1 MTMRFAVL
9 AMTLLLACAGSN
21 AAEGVTV
28 TTLVPGT
35 PMHGIQGLAWGA
47 DGMLYAGAI
56 SAQKISRIDPRKGT
70 VDVVVDS
77 PSGEAD
83 DLAIASD
90 GTLAWTAIASGELRI
105 RRPGE
110 PMQVLAKGLPGINPV
125 AFRRDGR
132 LVAGQLGPVNA
143 LYEFDPT
150 GRTPPRK
157 ITTEVDNLNG
167 FEFGADGRL
176 YGPFWQ
182 AGVLVAIDIDSG
194 AVTRLATGLNTP
206 SAVNLDSRG
215 HLISVDYNTGDV
227 RRTDPASGAS
237 KVIVTLEPPLDNL
250 AVGDDDTIYVSDTAR
265 SGVIAVDPSTGASR
279 RIVGGEFSTPGGMK
293 MVMLDGRETLI
304 VADSTGYRFVDPAD
318 GKVTRPRFDMG
329 VGASLDVAA
338 SDDVIAMTD
347 VRFGRVYKIDRRT
360 RKLLQDVRDLKGP
373 YGVLIL
379 EDGDLLVADYLAGAL
394 VRVGEKTNSVVAQ
407 DLRGPVGLVLV
418 APDAVY
424 VSENTSGTLTR
435 VDLETGAKREV
446 AADLQH
452 PEGLALMKDGRLV
465 IAEAGARR
473 VVAIDL
479 HTQQRSV
486 LASDLP
492 PPIAALRT
500 PSPVGM
506 PTGVAVGRDGAIY
519 ISSDG
524 DNSIRKIVVAAQ
536 NQKGKTK

>member
-1 MTMRFAVL
+1 MTMRFTVL
-9 AMTLLLACAGSN
+9 ATTLLLACAGSS
-21 AAEGVTV
+21 AGEGVTV

-77 PSGEAD
+77 PFGEAD

-110 PMQVLAKGLPGINPV
+110 AMRVLAKGLPGINPV

-150 GRTPPRK
+150 GRTSPRQ
-157 ITTEVDNLNG
+157 ITTEVDNLNS

-206 SAVNLDSRG
+206 SAVSLDSRG

-227 RRTDPASGAS
+227 RRTDPASGVS
-237 KVIVTLEPPLDNL
+237 KVIVTLPPPLDNL

-293 MVMLDGRETLI
+293 MAVLDGRETLI

-360 RKLLQDVRDLKGP
+360 RKVLQDVRDLKGP

-379 EDGDLLVADYLAGAL
+379 EGGDLLVADYLAGTL
-394 VRVGEKTNSVVAQ
+394 VRVGEKANSVVAQ
-407 DLRGPVGLVLV
+407 DLHGPVGLVLA

-435 VDLETGAKREV
+435 VDLTTGTKREV

-492 PPIAALRT
+492 PPVAALRT

-524 DNSIRKIVVAAQ
+524 DNSIRKIVVAKQ
-536 NQKGKTK
+536 KQKGKTK

>member
-1 MTMRFAVL
+1 MTMRSIVV
-9 AMTLLLACAGSN
+9 AMTLLLTSAGSN
-21 AAEGVTV
+21 AGEGATV

-35 PMHGIQGLAWGA
+35 PLHGIQGLAWGA

-70 VDVVVDS
+70 VEVIVDA
-77 PSGEAD
+77 PFGEAD
-83 DLAIASD
+83 DLAIAAD
-90 GTLAWTAIASGELRI
+90 GTLAWTAIATGELRI

-110 PMQVLAKGLPGINPV
+110 AMQVLAKGLPGINPV

-143 LYEFDPT
+143 LYEFDPA
-150 GRTPPRK
+150 GRKPPRT

-167 FEFGADGRL
+167 FDFGADGRL
-176 YGPFWQ
+176 YAPFWQ

-194 AVTRLATGLNTP
+194 AVTRLAEGLNTP
-206 SAVNLDSRG
+206 SAVNLDSHGR
-215 HLISVDYNTGDV
+215 LISVDYNTGDV
-227 RRTDPASGAS
+227 RRTDPVSGAS
-237 KVIVTLEPPLDNL
+237 KVIVTLPPPLDNL
-250 AVGDDDTIYVSDTAR
+250 AVGDDDTIYVSDTAH

-293 MVMLDGRETLI
+293 IAMLDGRETLI
-304 VADSTGYRFVDPAD
+304 VADSTGYRFVDPID
-318 GKVTRPRFDMG
+318 GKVTRPRFDMS

-338 SDDVIAMTD
+338 SDDVIAASD
-347 VRFGRVYKIDRRT
+347 VRFGRVYKLDRRT

-373 YGVLIL
+373 YGLLIL
-379 EDGDLLVADYLAGAL
+379 EGGDLLVADYLAGTL
-394 VRVGEKTNSVVAQ
+394 VRIGEKAKSVVAQ
-407 DLRGPVGLVLV
+407 DLRGPVGLVLA

-435 VDLETGAKREV
+435 VDLKTGSKREM

-452 PEGLALMKDGRLV
+452 PEGVALMKDGRLA

-473 VVAIDL
+473 VVALDL

-492 PPIAALRT
+492 PPVAALRT

-524 DNSIRKIVVAAQ
+524 DNSIRKIVVTAQ
-536 NQKGKTK
+536 KQKRKTQ

>member
-1 MTMRFAVL
+1 MTMRLTVL
-9 AMTLLLACAGSN
+9 ATTLLLACAGSS
-21 AAEGVTV
+21 AGEGVTV

-77 PSGEAD
+77 PFGEAD

-110 PMQVLAKGLPGINPV
+110 AMRVLAKGLPGINPV

-150 GRTPPRK
+150 GRTSPRK
-157 ITTEVDNLNG
+157 ITTEVDNLNS

-206 SAVNLDSRG
+206 SAVSLDSRG

-227 RRTDPASGAS
+227 RRTDPASGVS
-237 KVIVTLEPPLDNL
+237 KIIVTLPPPLDNL

-293 MVMLDGRETLI
+293 MAVLDGRETLI

-360 RKLLQDVRDLKGP
+360 RKVLQDVRDLKGP

-379 EDGDLLVADYLAGAL
+379 EGGDLLVADYLAGTL
-394 VRVGEKTNSVVAQ
+394 VRVGEKANSVVAQ
-407 DLRGPVGLVLV
+407 DLHGPVGLVLA

-435 VDLETGAKREV
+435 VDLTTGTKREV

-492 PPIAALRT
+492 PPVAALRT

-524 DNSIRKIVVAAQ
+524 DNSIRKIVVAKQ
-536 NQKGKTK
+536 KQKGKTK